1 MKEYKENGSV
11 REMTLDNEKIVKVS
25 TKYIYNMIENLDIDM
40 EDALLTWLEDEG
52 YLDNEE
58 QLELCELAKE
68 NKSNKIVGAKTTE
81 KKKTQKERVKKDDPT
96 KEGVIKALAEH
107 LETLNATD
115 VVIVNSGKLITF
127 KIGEENFKLDLIRQR
142 PKKEK

>member
-11 REMTLDNEKIVKVS
+11 IEMTLDNEKVVKVS

-81 KKKTQKERVKKDDPT
+81 KKKTQKERVKKENPT
-96 KEGVIKALAEH
+96 KEMIIAEIAKI
-107 LETLNATD
+107 LPNFATNIIVENA
-115 VVIVNSGKLITF
+115 GKLITF
-127 KIGEENFKLDLIRQR
+127 SIGNDDFKLDLVQKR
-142 PKKEK
+142 KKKGE

>member
-1 MKEYKENGSV
+1 MKEYKENGAV
-11 REMTLDNEKIVKVS
+11 IEMTLDNEKIVKVS

-81 KKKTQKERVKKDDPT
+81 KKKTQKERVKKENPT
-96 KEGVIKALAEH
+96 KEMIIAEIAKI
-107 LETLNATD
+107 LPNFATNIIVENA
-115 VVIVNSGKLITF
+115 GKLITF
-127 KIGEENFKLDLIRQR
+127 SIGNDDFKLDLVQKR
-142 PKKEK
+142 KKKGE